1 MNKQIKKLTMLFF
14 MAATML
20 TVMSCSKDSD
30 DSGTS
35 TSSSG
40 GTTPT
45 PAPAPV
51 VQHGRLYG
59 TSWSLNY
66 VYFDYVSEME
76 AYRMKCTA
84 TLYFETDNAGKR
96 VLKTDRYNVDGT
108 TLIRHEPDTVKVFTY
123 VYNGGNSQYGPGVL
137 YWENGDSTKF
147 YVSNYGDGDQI
158 YTEENGLPDPF
169 ILPQYYLNR

>member
-108 TLIRHEPDTVKVFTY
+108 TLIRHKNRTASVCCNRHGGFTLESEI
-123 VYNGGNSQYGPGVL
+123 VGEFLPECFGAVLSESQNVGA
-137 YWENGDSTKF
+137 
-147 YVSNYGDGDQI
+147 
-158 YTEENGLPDPF
+158 
-169 ILPQYYLNR
+169 RR

>member
-1 MNKQIKKLTMLFF
+1 MNKHIKKLTMLFF

-30 DSGTS
+30 DSGAS

-66 VYFDYVSEME
+66 IYFDYVSEME

-108 TLIRHEPDTVKVFTY
+108 SLIRNEPDTVKVFTY
-123 VYNGGNSQYGPGVL
+123 VYNGGDSQYGPGVL

-147 YVSNYGDGDQI
+147 NVCNYGDGDLI
-158 YTEENGLPDPF
+158 YTEEDDLPDMF